1 MELSLVVLGLLISA
15 ILIAGY
21 RLVLRNKNLEIIKEL
36 KRIEITYDFQKRFES
51 IYSEYNIGKKSDDEI
66 NSYFLK
72 FWNLQIEQF
81 QYYIKD
87 YIDEDAF
94 LYWMRHSIQKIN
106 NPLKIENITY
116 KEGWEHASEIIPNKR
131 FVIMVN
137 ELILITIDDQANSE
151 IKKIVAKYKKY

>member
-94 LYWMRHSIQKIN
+94 LYWMRHSIKKIN
-106 NPLKIENITY
+106 NHLKIENITY